1 MQNVLKRKNMY
12 FCQKILSKTFYRHFN
27 AILDLLM
34 CISENLEKKYF
45 GGIRKKRVLPY
56 GGGGSEIYG
65 HVPNLK
71 LFDAFPLYKYALYYF
86 SYNYFITEDEH

>member
-34 CISENLEKKYF
+34 CISENLEKNILAVSAKNGF
-45 GGIRKKRVLPY
+45 CRT

-65 HVPNLK
+65 HVPNL
-71 LFDAFPLYKYALYYF
+71 
-86 SYNYFITEDEH
+86 